1 MEKRFLDKMEDNAA
15 VQIWSE
21 RTQQEKG
28 DNLTEGYVLELWNFT
43 RISMTQNNLQELKK
57 VWDQWDDET
66 KLLFYSNYGDLPYIL
81 DVKVDKHL
89 FRALVQYWNP
99 TYNCF
104 TFRKVDL
111 VPTVEEYTTLLRCP
125 RIQAEKAYSRAD
137 SVSTFLKKLI
147 SIMGM
152 SEQWVAARIKQ
163 KGDSKCIY
171 WKSFQDLILVHPD
184 TKKRVEVFA
193 LSIFGL
199 VIFPKVL
206 GHIDEEILDLF
217 DRLDKKVTLVP
228 TILPKTF
235 RSLGRKGFL
244 LSVLRELLSVERVSG
259 YPKARQHFGR
269 KVDGNSLGS
278 PRRRRRMEGLLDDP

>member
-57 VWDQWDDET
+57 V
-66 KLLFYSNYGDLPYIL
+66 
-81 DVKVDKHL
+81 
-89 FRALVQYWNP
+89 
-99 TYNCF
+99 
-104 TFRKVDL
+104 DL

-152 SEQWVAARIKQ
+152 SEQ
-163 KGDSKCIY
+163 
-171 WKSFQDLILVHPD
+171 
-184 TKKRVEVFA
+184 
-193 LSIFGL
+193 
-199 VIFPKVL
+199 
-206 GHIDEEILDLF
+206 
-217 DRLDKKVTLVP
+217 
-228 TILPKTF
+228 
-235 RSLGRKGFL
+235 
-244 LSVLRELLSVERVSG
+244 
-259 YPKARQHFGR
+259 
-269 KVDGNSLGS
+269 
-278 PRRRRRMEGLLDDP
+278 